1 MASIVRRG
9 LGGEQVYGFGPGE
22 DMALSRI
29 TDEEIRRSRALEMYR
44 MHRAGIPVPKIAKK
58 YRLSRGYVYQ
68 ELRTIPEW
76 QRDRANAFRLS
87 VG

>member
-1 MASIVRRG
+1 MASIVRHTFD
-9 LGGEQVYGFGPGE
+9 GEQIGGHGPGE
-22 DMALSRI
+22 AMALSRL
-29 TDEEIRRSRALEMYR
+29 TDEELRKARALEMYR

-68 ELRTIPEW
+68 ELRRIPEW
-76 QRDRANAFRLS
+76 QRDRADALQIS